1 MGVNSGLTEDGEKHH
16 VTTPISPTH
25 HRVEIAGRNYDLPIV
40 AINPTLAIALLM
52 MIDEGVRFGEHV
64 GRALAGRMKASR
76 PDIVV
81 GTATLGIPVAIET
94 TRHLGL
100 DRYVITQKS
109 PKIHLADALTEPVR
123 SITSDREQKLML
135 DRRAVPMLAGKRVA
149 IVDDV
154 ASTGSSL
161 AATCALVRRA
171 GGIIAAL
178 GVVLTEA
185 HDWKKN
191 LGEDAKL
198 LVALGHIPVFKLDGA
213 AATVIPE
220 TV

>member
-1 MGVNSGLTEDGEKHH
+1 MTA
-16 VTTPISPTH
+16 PISPSH

-64 GRALAGRMKASR
+64 GRALAGHLRPSK

-100 DRYVITQKS
+100 DRYVIAQQT
-109 PKIHLADALTEPVR
+109 PKIHLADALAEPVR
-123 SITSDREQKLML
+123 AITSDREQRLLL
-135 DRRAVPMLAGKRVA
+135 DRRVVPLIAKKRVA

-171 GGIIAAL
+171 GGIVAAL
-178 GVVLTEA
+178 GVVLTQA
-185 HDWKKN
+185 QDWKKN
-191 LGEDAKL
+191 LGDDAKL

-213 AATVIPE
+213 AATAIPE
-220 TV
+220 AA

>member
-1 MGVNSGLTEDGEKHH
+1 MSA
-16 VTTPISPTH
+16 PISPTH

-40 AINPTLAIALLM
+40 AINSTLAIALLM

-64 GRALAGRMKASR
+64 GRALAGRLK
-76 PDIVV
+76 PTNPEIVV

-109 PKIHLADALTEPVR
+109 PKIHLADALTESVH

-135 DRRAVPMLAGKRVA
+135 DRRAVPLLAGKRVA

-171 GGIIAAL
+171 GGIIAGL

-185 HDWKKN
+185 HGWKKN
-191 LGEDAKL
+191 LGDDAKM
-198 LVALGHIPVFKLDGA
+198 LVALGHIPVFKLEGSQ
-213 AATVIPE
+213 ATIIPE
-220 TV
+220 TA

>member
-1 MGVNSGLTEDGEKHH
+1 MSA
-16 VTTPISPTH
+16 PISPTH

-64 GRALAGRMKASR
+64 GRALAGRLKATN
-76 PDIVV
+76 PEIVV

-109 PKIHLADALTEPVR
+109 PKIHLADALTESVR

-135 DRRAVPMLAGKRVA
+135 DRRAVPLIAGKRVV

-171 GGIIAAL
+171 GGNIVGL

-191 LGEDAKL
+191 LGDDAKM
-198 LVALGHIPVFKLDGA
+198 LVALGHIPVFKLEGSK
-213 AATVIPE
+213 ATIIPE
-220 TV
+220 TA

>member
-1 MGVNSGLTEDGEKHH
+1 VGVNSGLTEDGEKHH
-16 VTTPISPTH
+16 VTTPISPSH

-135 DRRAVPMLAGKRVA
+135 DRRA
-149 IVDDV
+149 
-154 ASTGSSL
+154 
-161 AATCALVRRA
+161 LVRRA

-185 HDWKKN
+185 HDWQKN